1 MTTSYYIRK
10 HSNSNSAS
18 IYVRINEGRYR
29 QFRFSTGNDLN
40 KASSWNTKTQSVRT
54 NSIEPYDLINLQ
66 LKRLKAFIESEYV
79 LAKSM
84 GINRSKRFYKATID
98 KFRFSEVEVS
108 SEKKLLTLGDAFE
121 LYTEDAKSKKME

>member
-1 MTTSYYIRK
+1 MTTSYYIRE

-18 IYVRINEGRYR
+18 IYVRINEGRYK
-29 QFRFSTGNDLN
+29 QFRFSTGNDIN
-40 KASSWNTKTQSVRT
+40 KASSWNENTRSVRT

-84 GINRSKRFYKATID
+84 
-98 KFRFSEVEVS
+98 
-108 SEKKLLTLGDAFE
+108 
-121 LYTEDAKSKKME
+121 